1 MYRVD
6 SHEIELVVEDEP
18 LIVTV
23 DEPGSID
30 QLRIMS
36 RAPDGAEFLEAD
48 EITTELFNFLTYL
61 MEELS
66 DFSTFDIDPGELPQS
81 EFIVLGTACSHA
93 LAQMNVEEAV
103 EDIRDTQS
111 QSTNP
116 SETNAFKV
124 DTTDSDVDAED
135 QSNTD
140 LSLNFELND
149 NGTVDIEDMR

>member
-23 DEPGSID
+23 DEPGSVD

-36 RAPDGAEFLEAD
+36 CAPDGAEFLEAD
-48 EITTELFNFLTYL
+48 EITTELFDFLTYL

-93 LAQMNVEEAV
+93 LAHMNVEKAV

-124 DTTDSDVDAED
+124 DTTDSDVDSED
-135 QSNTD
+135 SSNTD